1 MIELLKNNLESYMN
15 KNIEKIFK
23 KYYYYYF
30 LYNFNDL

>member
-23 KYYYYYF
+23 NYYYYYF